1 MDSLPPPD
9 AVDAEIGARIKML
22 RADRGFTIE
31 ELAQRSGVSRAMISR
46 IERGESSAT
55 AQLLNRLCGGLGI
68 TLSGLFARDEREA
81 SSPLS
86 RFANQATWRDPDSG
100 YVRRRVSPAS
110 ADGVLD
116 LVEVVLP
123 PGATVPLDTRN
134 LRGADQLVYVLEGEL
149 DMILG
154 EETTSLST
162 GDCLH
167 MRFDTTNTFSNS
179 SSRPVR
185 YLVALSLGRKA
196 SMP

>member
-1 MDSLPPPD
+1 MDSLSPPD
-9 AVDAEIGARIKML
+9 TVDAEIGARIKML

-68 TLSGLFARDEREA
+68 TLSGLFARDDSEA

-86 RFANQATWRDPDSG
+86 RLANQATWRDPDSG

-116 LVEVVLP
+116 LVDVVLP

-167 MRFDTTNTFSNS
+167 MRFDTTNTFKNS
-179 SSRPVR
+179 SNRPVR